1 MRQVLIAGVFL
12 LALALAACGPNAST
26 APVVDAYDVSK
37 MDMKPPPAEVS
48 SKRHTGP
55 FASGNALNTDAA
67 IKPLDPSPVK
77 EIRLD
82 TTHKIIEIAQRAA
95 ARGRTMVF
103 CAIEGRYDAAKVKKA
118 ARQVRGVDGSTVRV
132 SSELSAVSLALDTK
146 AQSPQAAVS
155 ALQAE
160 APKGTKFKILKV
172 IAP

>member
-1 MRQVLIAGVFL
+1 VKPLVL
-12 LALALAACGPNAST
+12 LAAAVLGAST
-26 APVVDAYDVSK
+26 ATVLACGVCAEDKVAATYDY
-37 MDMKPPPAEVS
+37 A
-48 SKRHTGP
+48 T
-55 FASGNALNTDAA
+55 
-67 IKPLDPSPVK
+67 I
-77 EIRLD
+77 
-82 TTHKIIEIAQRAA
+82 QRAG

-103 CAIEGRYDAAKVKKA
+103 CAIDGRYDAAKVKRA

-132 SSELSAVSLALDTK
+132 SSELSAVSFALDTK